1 MAEMSA
7 LRVAARAVRVAGQA
21 NFIAYRPS
29 LKKRKLLPEAIG
41 GQADRGFTFQP
52 CPVSAVY

>member
-29 LKKRKLLPEAIG
+29 LKKRKLLPDG

-52 CPVSAVY
+52 RPVSAVY